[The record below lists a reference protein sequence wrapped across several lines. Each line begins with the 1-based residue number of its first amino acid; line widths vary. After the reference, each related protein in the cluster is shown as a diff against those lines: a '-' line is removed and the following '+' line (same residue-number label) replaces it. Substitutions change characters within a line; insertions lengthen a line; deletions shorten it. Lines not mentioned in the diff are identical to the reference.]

1 MATLEA
7 AGFLYNPFTTQ
18 DIFGHPTASGLMPVH
33 NQQLLVGHDTSS
45 LPQLASQPELAFNT
59 TQGSGKPE
67 MHKQTRTEFIRG
79 QNSMTTAV
87 FAVLLVAAVLWTRSG
102 SQ

>member
-18 DIFGHPTASGLMPVH
+18 DIFGHPASSGLLPVH
-33 NQQLLVGHDTSS
+33 QQQLLVGHDTSS
-45 LPQLASQPELAFNT
+45 LPQLSSQKELAYDT
-59 TQGSGKPE
+59 HQGSGRPE
-67 MHKQTRTEFIRG
+67 MRKQTRTEFIRG
-79 QNSMTTAV
+79 HNSMTTAI
-87 FAVLLVAAVLWTRSG
+87 FGILLVAAVLWTRSG